1 MKVLECVNFSP
12 RHEFE
17 AYATR
22 EIERLLAMSPSD
34 AEGRL
39 RAFFDQDRFVLE
51 ASIVS
56 SEGLFKAS
64 IGVPV
69 PHQKHPRGRMWQVAA
84 LDELMESLERQV
96 CKWRRRRF
104 AA

>member
-22 EIERLLAMSPSD
+22 QMERILGMSPSD

-39 RAFFDQDRFVLE
+39 RAFFDHDRFVIE
-51 ASIVS
+51 ASIFS
-56 SEGLFKAS
+56 AETRFKTS
-64 IGVPV
+64 IGVPI
-69 PHQKHPRGRMWQVAA
+69 PQNKHPRGRMWQIAA
-84 LDELMESLERQV
+84 LDELMEDLERQV
-96 CKWRRRRF
+96 SKWRRRRF